1 LVEKWEVFLLGKP
14 QKKEEGNRVMKKQ
27 THLLFYVLSAY
38 VFLQFLWWGYH
49 LIQLSYELDPQTV
62 NVNRRVWMIVGEGSV
77 FLLIFGLGLWQIN
90 RAIRRELELSTRQ
103 NNFLLSVTHELKT
116 PLAANKL
123 TLQTIQK
130 HQLEE
135 QKKNELISKALDE
148 NIRLENLIDNI
159 LNASRLESKAIQAIK
174 SEINFLDLAKNIC
187 DLLHKRHGE
196 KFITLNCDVNVLIHG
211 DRFMLEAIISNLL
224 ENAIKY
230 AGKKA
235 KICIYCQKKGNY
247 FVFGVS
253 DEGPGISVGEN
264 EHIFKKFY
272 RVGKEET
279 RKTSGS
285 GLGLFIVKEFVT
297 LQNGQIVYR
306 KNQPKGSIFEVTLP
320 L

>member
-1 LVEKWEVFLLGKP
+1 MAEKWGVFLLGKP
-14 QKKEEGNRVMKKQ
+14 QKKEEGNREMKKQ

-196 KFITLNCDVNVLIHG
+196 KFITLDCQVNVLIHG

-230 AGKKA
+230 AGKKSN
-235 KICIYCQKKGNY
+235 ISLYCLNKNSA

-253 DEGPGISVGEN
+253 DEGPGIAVEEN

-279 RKTSGS
+279 RSTSGS
-285 GLGLFIVKEFVT
+285 GLGLFIVKEFVS
-297 LQNGQIVYR
+297 LQKGQIVYR